1 MAINPSELQ
10 SKLAAIP
17 IGQKVIAVA
26 GVAAM
31 IAVVIAVVLWANQPV
46 YHLLYSNLSPE
57 DAGTITEKLKGMKVP
72 YEIQNGNAVLV
83 PEEKVHE
90 LRLLLAGD
98 GLPSGGGVGFEIFDR
113 TSIGMTDFVQKLN
126 YKRALQGELARTISQ
141 LNEVEQARVHLVV
154 PEKTLFSEKKESARA
169 SVVLKIR
176 GGRTLSQ
183 NQVHG
188 IVHLIASSVE
198 GLSAQNISIV
208 DTRGNI
214 LSKPSDDGYA
224 ANLSTYQVEYQRN
237 LEKSMEDRV
246 QSMLEKAVGPG
257 KVSVRISSTLD
268 FKQVETT
275 EEKYDPDVVA
285 VRSEQRVQEN
295 SAGSSGSASGVPGV
309 VSNLPSAKNENQQA
323 AGEKGGAASQS
334 KRAQET
340 INYEINKTVNHIV
353 EAAGTIK
360 RLSAAILIDGNY
372 EVAKGADGK
381 ETKKYVQRSEEEIS
395 KYTEIVKKAIGYN
408 EERGDQVE
416 VLSILFESSALAE
429 EAEAEPESKFQI
441 TAIMPFIK
449 YAVALIVAALAFLF
463 IIKPLMKTI
472 LAPAPHMAAFPGGIG
487 GGFPRVSEIEGAGGQ
502 QVSLQMDSEART
514 RNEVLKIAKENP
526 QQTAK
531 LIKSWIGEK

>member
-10 SKLAAIP
+10 SKLATIP
-17 IGQKVIAVA
+17 IGQKVMAVA

-46 YHLLYSNLSPE
+46 YHLLYANLSPE
-57 DAGTITEKLKGMKVP
+57 DAGTITEKLRGMKVQ

-83 PEEKVHE
+83 PQEKVHE
-90 LRLLLAGD
+90 LRLLLAGE

-126 YKRALQGELARTISQ
+126 YKRALQGELSRTIGQ
-141 LNEVEQARVHLVV
+141 LTEVEQARVHLVV
-154 PEKTLFSEKKESARA
+154 PEKTLFSEKKESSRA

-188 IVHLIASSVE
+188 IVHLVASSVE
-198 GLSAQNISIV
+198 GLSAQNISVV

-224 ANLSTYQVEYQRN
+224 ANLSTFQIEYQRN
-237 LEKSMEDRV
+237 LEKSTEERV

-275 EEKYDPDVVA
+275 EEKYDPDTVA
-285 VRSEQRVQEN
+285 IRSEQRVQEN
-295 SAGSSGSASGVPGV
+295 SAGSSASASGVPGV

-323 AGEKGGAASQS
+323 SGEKGGASSQS

-372 EVAKGADGK
+372 EVVKGADGK
-381 ETKKYVQRSEEEIS
+381 ETKKYVPRSAEEIG

-416 VLSILFESSALAE
+416 VLSMPFESSVLAE

-441 TAIMPFIK
+441 AEIMPFIK
-449 YAVALIVAALAFLF
+449 YLVALIVAGLAFLF

-472 LAPAPHMAAFPGGIG
+472 PAPGPQMAPFPGGVG
-487 GGFPRVSEIEGAGGQ
+487 GRFPRVGELDGAGGQ
-502 QVSLQMDSEART
+502 PSLQVDSEART
-514 RNEVLKIAKENP
+514 RSEVLKIAKENP

-531 LIKSWIGEK
+531 LIKSWISEK